1 MRIEVLRLW
10 DLRVYASASFR
21 PGPGT
26 TLVVGSNGSGK
37 SSLLEA
43 AGLFSTLSSSR
54 AASLRVLVRDGCEEG
69 GTRLETMEGGSLE
82 VRLRGGR
89 SVLRVGGS
97 PAVAKDFL
105 GRFRSVLFTPEDLDL
120 VRGEPSLRRRALDD
134 LLVQLRP
141 RYRSVRQEFERALRQ
156 RNAALRDGLQREAA
170 LYGAALAPAAAN
182 VLEARRAVADDIRP
196 AARELYTDLAE
207 RGVLELVYRDSSE
220 AGERTGTDLVEH
232 FTRTYESSLGNDLE
246 RGRTTIGPHR
256 DDLDVYLDDRQAR
269 WYASRGEQRSATL
282 AFRLAELRLLPEAV
296 LLLDDVLSELDPER
310 RRRVFDV
317 TAGTQTVV
325 TSTDPDSVP
334 AAAKVESVWRVER
347 GSLEEAA

>member
-10 DLRVYASASFR
+10 DLRIYAAASFR
-21 PGPGT
+21 PSPGT
-26 TLVVGSNGSGK
+26 TLVVGGNGSGK
-37 SSLLEA
+37 STLLEA

-54 AASLRVLVRDGCEEG
+54 AGSLKVLVRDGCEEG
-69 GTRLETMEGGSLE
+69 GTRLETMEGASLE
-82 VRLRGGR
+82 VRLRSGR

-97 PAVAKDFL
+97 PAAAKDFL

-120 VRGEPSLRRRALDD
+120 VRGEPSLRRRAIDD

-141 RYRSVRQEFERALRQ
+141 RYRSIRQEFERALRQ
-156 RNAALRDGLQREAA
+156 RNAALRDGLEREAE
-170 LYGAALAPAAAN
+170 LYSAPLAQAAAA
-182 VLEARRAVADDIRP
+182 VLEARRSVAEDIHP
-196 AARELYTDLAE
+196 AAHELYGELADRGELDLE
-207 RGVLELVYRDSSE
+207 YRDTSAADGRGGE
-220 AGERTGTDLVEH
+220 ALVAHFLRIYKEGLRT
-232 FTRTYESSLGNDLE
+232 DLE
-246 RGRTTIGPHR
+246 RGRTMIGPHR
-256 DDLDVYLDDRQAR
+256 DDLDILLDGREAR

-282 AFRLAELRLLPEAV
+282 AFRLAELRLLPGAV

-310 RRRVFDV
+310 RRRVFEV

-325 TSTDPDSVP
+325 TTTDPDAVP

>member
-54 AASLRVLVRDGCEEG
+54 AGSLRVLVRNGCEEG
-69 GTRLETMEGGSLE
+69 GTKMETMEGGSLE

-97 PAVAKDFL
+97 PAAAKDFL

-141 RYRSVRQEFERALRQ
+141 RFRSVRQEFERALRQ
-156 RNAALRDGLQREAA
+156 RNAALRDGHEREAA
-170 LYGAALAPAAAN
+170 LYGAPLAQAAAS
-182 VLEARRAVADDIRP
+182 VLEARRTVAEDLRP
-196 AARELYTDLAE
+196 AARELYGELAE
-207 RGVLELVYRDSSE
+207 RGVLDLSYRDSSE
-220 AGERTGTDLVEH
+220 AGERTGAELVEH
-232 FTRTYESSLGNDLE
+232 FTRVYDTSLSNDLD

-256 DDLDVYLDDRQAR
+256 DDLDVSLDDKEAR

-325 TSTDPDSVP
+325 TSTDPETVP
-334 AAAKVESVWRVER
+334 PAAKVESVWRVER
-347 GSLEEAA
+347 GLLEEAA